1 MFSWMAGFGG
11 TGLALMYLA
20 VSVAGAR
27 GLWHQVNRV
36 KLVTAATAGTLVS
49 AGAVFGA
56 FYQAPSPLDTVSWS
70 LAIWLAAGVIWSLAV
85 TRRRRVISATAEPAV
100 LDDAIG
106 DELRP
111 A

>member
-1 MFSWMAGFGG
+1 
-11 TGLALMYLA
+11 
-20 VSVAGAR
+20 
-27 GLWHQVNRV
+27 
-36 KLVTAATAGTLVS
+36 
-49 AGAVFGA
+49 
-56 FYQAPSPLDTVSWS
+56 VSWS

-85 TRRRRVISATAEPAV
+85 TRRRRALPATAEPAV